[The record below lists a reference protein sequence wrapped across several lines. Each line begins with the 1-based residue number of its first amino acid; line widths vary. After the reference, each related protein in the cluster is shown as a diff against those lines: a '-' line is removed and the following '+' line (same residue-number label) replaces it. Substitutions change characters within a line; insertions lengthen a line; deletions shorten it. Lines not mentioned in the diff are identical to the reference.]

1 MYFCG
6 FICYFSPF
14 ISYFIYLGP
23 ISFLFWVWLKV
34 CQSCWSFQRAS
45 TWFDWSFVLFFSLY
59 VIYYISV
66 LIFII
71 FFLLLAMQILFL
83 HKYFTD
89 YSSGLWIFSIL
100 NFQHNFFSTCCVTDK
115 GNFWVRMNKWGII
128 LFPVN
133 FGIYLFVVFLS
144 RSFRYKV
151 RFFWFLAESLPV
163 LLWIFLFGMLLL
175 PIDFRLLYSHFNFF
189 QDIF

>member
-83 HKYFTD
+83 HKYFPD

-100 NFQHNFFSTCCVTDK
+100 NFQHNFFSTYCVTDK
-115 GNFWVRMNKWGII
+115 GNFWVRMNKWGISFF
-128 LFPVN
+128 LLTLGF
-133 FGIYLFVVFLS
+133 IYLLCFFLVPLGIKLDFS
-144 RSFRYKV
+144 GFLQKACLYCYEFSFLEC
-151 RFFWFLAESLPV
+151 FCC
-163 LLWIFLFGMLLL
+163 
-175 PIDFRLLYSHFNFF
+175 
-189 QDIF
+189 Q